1 MAISIPLTDVQKYAS
16 GLLWQRYRME
26 TQIINTPH
34 VFTSWSKFY
43 KILNWE
49 ATCCLARQDSELLF
63 MEIGKLIIIYKIA
76 CRFFLSCAKYILFL
90 VVNCF
95 LWPHL
100 ILSYPRLTGLPF
112 THFPLVFDLSPA
124 DSLQAW
130 NVKNA
135 IMQFIHYH
143 HHLLLPP
150 LPWCNSPTRV
160 GQGCLISEVSRAR
173 ARTHTHTHSR

>member
-1 MAISIPLTDVQKYAS
+1 MPSSSRQRTPFYGNRKINYYLQNGLPL
-16 GLLWQRYRME
+16 
-26 TQIINTPH
+26 
-34 VFTSWSKFY
+34 
-43 KILNWE
+43 
-49 ATCCLARQDSELLF
+49 
-63 MEIGKLIIIYKIA
+63 
-76 CRFFLSCAKYILFL
+76 FLSCAKYILFL

-100 ILSYPRLTGLPF
+100 ILSYHRLTGLPF

-160 GQGCLISEVSRAR
+160 GQGRLISEVSRAR
-173 ARTHTHTHSR
+173 AGTHTHTVGRTTLDGWSAQRRYSLTTRNAHDRQTSMPRRDLNRQSQQAICRRSSL